1 MGQDAKLRDVH
12 LLAPGTLKMALL
24 FSFYTSGTKTQ
35 VIQQPEVKTVPKA
48 TS

>member
-1 MGQDAKLRDVH
+1 MGQDAKLSEVH

-24 FSFYTSGTKTQ
+24 FSFNTSGTKTQ